1 MFRFPPALMF
11 AALLPL
17 SLHVVSD
24 ATAANVS
31 GDRKSATAPPGS
43 TPDYPYRP
51 VRFIVTFAPGGSD
64 VVARMLGLKLSEK
77 LGQPFVV
84 DNRPGAGSTLGT
96 AIAAKAAADGY
107 TLLFATGSF
116 AVAPGFYKNLPYDP
130 VKDFAAVGSVGSQ
143 PFMLVTHPSVPANS
157 VKELIALAKS
167 KPNQLNYA
175 STGTGG
181 IGHLASELF
190 KSMTGVRITHV
201 PYKGTGPAV
210 MAVLAG
216 EVQLM
221 FPNVSGSLQQVR
233 DGKLKALA
241 VASARRSALAPDLP
255 TFAEAGVPGYEAGT
269 WYGVAAPRG
278 TPQSV
283 IGLLNR
289 EIVAVLQGNEFRER
303 LAALG
308 IEPVVSTPKEF
319 ADFVQAE
326 IAKWARVIK
335 DAGVSLN

>member
-116 AVAPGFYKNLPYDP
+116 AVALGFYKNLPYDP

-157 VKELIALAKS
+157 VKELI
-167 KPNQLNYA
+167 
-175 STGTGG
+175 
-181 IGHLASELF
+181 
-190 KSMTGVRITHV
+190 
-201 PYKGTGPAV
+201 
-210 MAVLAG
+210 
-216 EVQLM
+216 
-221 FPNVSGSLQQVR
+221 
-233 DGKLKALA
+233 
-241 VASARRSALAPDLP
+241 
-255 TFAEAGVPGYEAGT
+255 
-269 WYGVAAPRG
+269 
-278 TPQSV
+278 QS
-283 IGLLNR
+283 ND
-289 EIVAVLQGNEFRER
+289 FRER

-308 IEPVVSTPKEF
+308 VEPVVSTPKEF
-319 ADFVQAE
+319 ADFLQAE

>member
-1 MFRFPPALMF
+1 MPRLLPALIF
-11 AALLPL
+11 VAWSALSPHAAPDAAAADLLP
-17 SLHVVSD
+17 
-24 ATAANVS
+24 
-31 GDRKSATAPPGS
+31 DRKSAAKPQSSVPA
-43 TPDYPYRP
+43 YPSRP
-51 VRFIVTFAPGGSD
+51 VRFIVTFPPGGSD
-64 VVARMLGLKLSEK
+64 VVARMLGQKLYEK
-77 LGQPFVV
+77 LGQPFIV
-84 DNRPGAGSTLGT
+84 DNRPGAGGTVGT

-116 AVAPGFYKNLPYDP
+116 AVAPGFYKNLPYDT
-130 VKDFAAVGSVGSQ
+130 VNDFTAIGSVGSQ

-157 VKELIALAKS
+157 VKEFIALARS

-190 KSMTGVRITHV
+190 KSLTGVRITHV

-210 MAVLAG
+210 TAVLAG

-221 FPNVSGSLQQVR
+221 FPNVSGSLQYVR
-233 DGKLKALA
+233 DGRLRALA

-255 TFAEAGVPGYEAGT
+255 TFIEAGVPGYEAGT

-289 EIVAVLQGNEFRER
+289 EIVAVLGGSDFRER

-308 IEPVVSTPKEF
+308 VEPVVSTPKEF
-319 ADFVQAE
+319 ENFVRSE

-335 DAGVSLN
+335 DAGVTLN